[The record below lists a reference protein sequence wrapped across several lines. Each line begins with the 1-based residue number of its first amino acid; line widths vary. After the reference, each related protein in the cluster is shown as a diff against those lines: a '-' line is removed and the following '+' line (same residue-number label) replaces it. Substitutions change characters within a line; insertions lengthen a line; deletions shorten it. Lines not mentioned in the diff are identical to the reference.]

1 MLSQLVSEL
10 KPSPTLALASKA
22 KELKAQGHDVISL
35 TVGEPDWETY
45 AKAKEA
51 GKEAI
56 ESGQT
61 RYTPA
66 SGTPELRKAIAGMI
80 NSQIGTDYEFT
91 QVTVTSGAKF
101 ILFSALSTLL
111 DPEDEIIIP
120 APYWVSYTAM
130 ANLCRAKSVIVEGQE
145 ANGFKI
151 TADQFKTAITDKTK
165 VFLLNSPSN
174 PTGMVYS
181 KQELSEIAEVLKA
194 NPKVVVLSDD
204 IYNQLSFNEDK
215 FAPHLLQVAPELKDR
230 VVCVNGVS
238 KAYAMTGWRIGWA
251 TGPKEIISGM
261 TNFQSQALGCSSSVS
276 QAASLAA
283 IQYTQ
288 NDINLAL
295 ETLSQRRSFGLECLN
310 EVDGFDLQT
319 PEGAFYFWVSIKDVL
334 AKSGLEDSRAYS
346 QKLLEEHNV
355 VVVPGQEFGM
365 DGFIRL
371 SYAVPNESMK
381 QAADRFSEFHKNI
394 MK

>member
-111 DPEDEIIIP
+111 D
-120 APYWVSYTAM
+120 
-130 ANLCRAKSVIVEGQE
+130 
-145 ANGFKI
+145 
-151 TADQFKTAITDKTK
+151 
-165 VFLLNSPSN
+165 
-174 PTGMVYS
+174 
-181 KQELSEIAEVLKA
+181 
-194 NPKVVVLSDD
+194 
-204 IYNQLSFNEDK
+204 
-215 FAPHLLQVAPELKDR
+215 
-230 VVCVNGVS
+230 
-238 KAYAMTGWRIGWA
+238 
-251 TGPKEIISGM
+251 
-261 TNFQSQALGCSSSVS
+261 
-276 QAASLAA
+276 
-283 IQYTQ
+283 
-288 NDINLAL
+288 L
-295 ETLSQRRSFGLECLN
+295 E
-310 EVDGFDLQT
+310 
-319 PEGAFYFWVSIKDVL
+319 
-334 AKSGLEDSRAYS
+334 
-346 QKLLEEHNV
+346 
-355 VVVPGQEFGM
+355 
-365 DGFIRL
+365 
-371 SYAVPNESMK
+371 
-381 QAADRFSEFHKNI
+381 
-394 MK
+394 